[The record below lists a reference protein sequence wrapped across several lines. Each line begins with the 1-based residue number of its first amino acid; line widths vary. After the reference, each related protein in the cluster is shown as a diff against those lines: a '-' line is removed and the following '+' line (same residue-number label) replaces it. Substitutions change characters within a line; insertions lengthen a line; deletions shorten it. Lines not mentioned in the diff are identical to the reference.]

1 MSSRPRSAEAEQCRL
16 EVLLD
21 WLDAQEGRVKA
32 RQGVYGLAQHKEDEP
47 EFYRDFFEGKV
58 EGLEQTAEFVQDL
71 LD

>member
-1 MSSRPRSAEAEQCRL
+1 MSNRPARDEKETCRL

-21 WLDAQEGRVKA
+21 WLDAQEARVKA

-47 EFYRDFFEGKV
+47 EFYRNFFEGKV
-58 EGLEQTAEFVQDL
+58 EGLEQTAEFVQEL